1 MVAEIAR
8 NRTDRLVGHAYPRVA
23 PPIPA
28 RSDLRAYQD
37 TAKTLGIS
45 LMPWQ
50 EVAARYLEARGPGKR
65 HLYREV
71 AIVVSRQNGKTT
83 LLIPLIVKRLLAGQ
97 RIMHTAQD
105 RSFPREVF
113 YRVAEQMWEKHSR
126 PVPDAQRPTYQ
137 APLRQRSAL
146 RPSTSAAGSKQ

>member
-8 NRTDRLVGHAYPRVA
+8 NRTERLVGHAHPRVA

-50 EVAARYLEARGPGKR
+50 EVAARYLEAKGPGKR

-71 AIVVSRQNGKTT
+71 AIVVAGLPSPATPTVR
-83 LLIPLIVKRLLAGQ
+83 KRCA
-97 RIMHTAQD
+97 
-105 RSFPREVF
+105 
-113 YRVAEQMWEKHSR
+113 
-126 PVPDAQRPTYQ
+126 
-137 APLRQRSAL
+137 
-146 RPSTSAAGSKQ
+146 